1 MAKFKYR
8 GRDSYG
14 KVIEGKLEATSV
26 EELEATLK
34 KRGLIPLKIEKTE
47 ESSLEGL
54 LFRFFGKRG
63 VDIKSLLFFTRQ
75 FTTMLKAGLPLT
87 RILDI
92 LSFQSPTKKLRE
104 VSKEIKKNVESGIP
118 LSTSMLNYPTIFSN
132 LYVSMV
138 KAGEVGGTL
147 DRSLER
153 ITEFLEN
160 DYRLRQKIKSAM
172 SYPIFVLVFA
182 FSLGFFMLTIFVPRF
197 AGFFAD
203 LDVPLPALTQFTL
216 NLSRLLTRYWW
227 LILIIVI
234 AIYILYN
241 LYKSTPQGKVRV
253 DNSKLKMPVLGKI
266 NNLTIM
272 ARFSG
277 TLSSLIAAGVPL
289 LQALDTVASTVDNV
303 IIEKEIMRIEDRVRR
318 GETLSK
324 PMEDSG
330 LFTPMVIQMTA
341 IGEETGEL
349 EDMLHKVSAFYE
361 EEVDRTVGQLTSLI
375 EPLLIIFVGGI
386 IGFIVISLYLP
397 LFYMVGQIQ

>member
-14 KVIEGKLEATSV
+14 KVIEGRLEATSV

-47 ESSLEGL
+47 ETGFAGF
-54 LFRFFGKRG
+54 LFKYFGRRG
-63 VDIKSLLFFTRQ
+63 VDLKSLLFFTRQ

-104 VSKEIKKNVESGIP
+104 VSKEIKRNVESGIP
-118 LSTSMLNYPTIFSN
+118 LSTSMLNYPAIFSN

-138 KAGEVGGTL
+138 RAGEVGGTL

-197 AGFFAD
+197 AGFFSD
-203 LDVPLPALTQFTL
+203 LNVPLPALTQFTL
-216 NLSRLLTRYWW
+216 NLSRILTKYWW
-227 LILIIVI
+227 LIIIIVI
-234 AIYILYN
+234 SIYVLYN
-241 LYKSTPQGKVRV
+241 IYKSTPQGKIRV
-253 DNSKLKMPVLGKI
+253 DNGKLKMPVLGKI

-272 ARFSG
+272 ARFAG
-277 TLSSLIAAGVPL
+277 TLSSLLAAGVPL
-289 LQALDTVASTVDNV
+289 LQALDTVSTTVDNV

-341 IGEETGEL
+341 VGEETGEL

-361 EEVDRTVGQLTSLI
+361 EEVDRAVGQLTSLI

>member
-1 MAKFKYR
+1 MAKFKYK

-14 KVIEGKLEATSV
+14 KVVEGVLEAPNA
-26 EELEATLK
+26 EDLEASLK
-34 KRGLIPLKIEKTE
+34 KRGLIPIKIEKSE
-47 ESSLEGL
+47 ESGIAGI
-54 LFRFFGKRG
+54 LFKFFGKRG
-63 VDIKSLLFFTRQ
+63 VSIKDLLFFTRQ

-92 LSFQSPTKKLRE
+92 LSYQSPTKKLRE
-104 VSKEIKKNVESGIP
+104 VAKELKRNVESGIP
-118 LSTSMLNYPTIFSN
+118 LSTSLMNYPTIFSN

-138 KAGEVGGTL
+138 RAGEVGGTL

-172 SYPIFVLVFA
+172 SYPLFVLLFA
-182 FSLGFFMLTIFVPRF
+182 FTLGFFMLTIFVPRF

-203 LDVPLPALTQFTL
+203 LNVPLPAMTAFTL
-216 NLSRLLTRYWW
+216 NLSRALTRYWW
-227 LILIIVI
+227 VLLIVFVVG
-234 AIYILYN
+234 YSLYN
-241 LYKSTPQGKVRV
+241 VYKSTPFGRERV
-253 DNSKLKMPVLGKI
+253 DRGKLRMPVLGKV
-266 NNLTIM
+266 NHLTIM
-272 ARFSG
+272 ARFAG
-277 TLSSLIAAGVPL
+277 TLSSLLSAGVPL

-303 IIEKEIMRIEDRVRR
+303 IIEREITKIEDRVRR

-330 LFTPMVIQMTA
+330 LFTPMVVQMTA
-341 IGEETGEL
+341 VGEETGEL
-349 EDMLHKVSAFYE
+349 EGMLKKVSEFYE
-361 EEVDRTVGQLTSLI
+361 EEVDRAVGQLTSMI

-397 LFYMVGQIQ
+397 IFYMVGQIQ

>member
-14 KVIEGKLEATSV
+14 KVVEGRIDATSI
-26 EELEATLK
+26 EELEVTLK
-34 KRGLIPLKIEKTE
+34 KRGLVPLKIEKTE
-47 ESSLEGL
+47 EGALESL
-54 LFRFFGKRG
+54 LFKFFGKKG
-63 VDIKSLLFFTRQ
+63 VDLKSLLFFTRQ
-75 FTTMLKAGLPLT
+75 FTTMLKAGLSLT

-104 VSKEIKKNVESGIP
+104 VAKEIKKNVESGIP
-118 LSTSMLNYPTIFSN
+118 LSTSMMNYPTIFSN

-172 SYPIFVLVFA
+172 SYPVFVLVFA
-182 FSLGFFMLTIFVPRF
+182 FTLGFFMLTVFVPRF

-216 NLSRLLTRYWW
+216 NLSRLLIKYWW

-234 AIYILYN
+234 GIYVIYN
-241 LYKSTPQGKVRV
+241 IYKSTPQGRFKI
-253 DNSKLKMPVLGKI
+253 DNNKLKMPILGKL

-272 ARFSG
+272 ARFAG
-277 TLSSLIAAGVPL
+277 TLSSLLAAGVPL
-289 LQALDTVASTVDNV
+289 LQALDTVSSTVDNV
-303 IIEKEIMRIEDRVRR
+303 IIEKEILKIEDRVRR

-341 IGEETGEL
+341 VGEETGEL
-349 EDMLHKVSAFYE
+349 EDMLHKVSTFYE
-361 EEVDRTVGQLTSLI
+361 EEVDRAVGQLTSLI

-386 IGFIVISLYLP
+386 IGFIVISIYLP

>member
-14 KVIEGKLEATSV
+14 KVVEGRIDATSI
-26 EELEATLK
+26 EELEVTLK
-34 KRGLIPLKIEKTE
+34 KRGLVPLKIEKTE
-47 ESSLEGL
+47 EGTLESL
-54 LFRFFGKRG
+54 LFKFFGKKG
-63 VDIKSLLFFTRQ
+63 VDLKSLLFFTRQ
-75 FTTMLKAGLPLT
+75 FTTMLKAGLSLT

-104 VSKEIKKNVESGIP
+104 VAKEIKKNVESGIP
-118 LSTSMLNYPTIFSN
+118 LSTSMMNYPTIFSN

-172 SYPIFVLVFA
+172 SYPLFVLVFA

-216 NLSRLLTRYWW
+216 NLSRLLTKYWW
-227 LILIIVI
+227 LILIIIIGIYVI
-234 AIYILYN
+234 YN
-241 LYKSTPQGKVRV
+241 IYKSTPQGRFRF
-253 DNSKLKMPVLGKI
+253 DNSKLKMPILGKL

-272 ARFSG
+272 ARFAG
-277 TLSSLIAAGVPL
+277 TLSSLLAAGVPL
-289 LQALDTVASTVDNV
+289 LQALDTVSSTVDNV
-303 IIEKEIMRIEDRVRR
+303 IIEKEILKIEDRVRR

-341 IGEETGEL
+341 VGEETGEL
-349 EDMLHKVSAFYE
+349 EDMLHKVSTFYE
-361 EEVDRTVGQLTSLI
+361 EEVDRAVGQLTSLI

>member
-14 KVIEGKLEATSV
+14 KVVEGRIDATSI
-26 EELEATLK
+26 EELEVTLK
-34 KRGLIPLKIEKTE
+34 KRGLVPLKIEKTE
-47 ESSLEGL
+47 EGTLEGL
-54 LFRFFGKRG
+54 LFKFFGKKG
-63 VDIKSLLFFTRQ
+63 VDLKSLLFFTRQ
-75 FTTMLKAGLPLT
+75 FTTMLKAGLSLT

-104 VSKEIKKNVESGIP
+104 VAKEIKKNVESGIP
-118 LSTSMLNYPTIFSN
+118 LSTSMMNYPTIFSN

-172 SYPIFVLVFA
+172 SYPVFVLVFA
-182 FSLGFFMLTIFVPRF
+182 FTLGFFMLTIFVPRF

-216 NLSRLLTRYWW
+216 NLSRLLTKYWW

-234 AIYILYN
+234 GIYVIYN
-241 LYKSTPQGKVRV
+241 IYKSTPQGRFRI
-253 DNSKLKMPVLGKI
+253 DNSKLKMPILGKL

-272 ARFSG
+272 ARFAG
-277 TLSSLIAAGVPL
+277 TLSSLLAAGVPL
-289 LQALDTVASTVDNV
+289 LQALDTVSSTVDNV
-303 IIEKEIMRIEDRVRR
+303 IIEKEILKIEDRVRR

-341 IGEETGEL
+341 VGEETGEL
-349 EDMLHKVSAFYE
+349 EDMLHKVSTFYE
-361 EEVDRTVGQLTSLI
+361 EEVDRAVGQLTSLI
-375 EPLLIIFVGGI
+375 EPLLIIVVGGI

>member
-14 KVIEGKLEATSV
+14 KVIEGRLEATSV

-47 ESSLEGL
+47 ESGLEGL
-54 LFRFFGKRG
+54 LFRFLGKRG

-104 VSKEIKKNVESGIP
+104 VSKGIKKNVESGIP

-138 KAGEVGGTL
+138 RAGEVGGTL

-203 LDVPLPALTQFTL
+203 LNVPLPALTQFTL
-216 NLSRLLTRYWW
+216 NLSKLLTRYWW

-234 AIYILYN
+234 VIYVFYN
-241 LYKSTPQGKVRV
+241 LYKSTPSGKERL
-253 DNSKLKMPVLGKI
+253 DKSKLKMPVLGKV
-266 NNLTIM
+266 NHLTIM

-277 TLSSLIAAGVPL
+277 TLSSLLAAGVPL

-341 IGEETGEL
+341 VGEETGEL
-349 EDMLHKVSAFYE
+349 EDMLHKVSSFYE
-361 EEVDRTVGQLTSLI
+361 EEVDRSVGQLTSLI

>member
-14 KVIEGKLEATSV
+14 KVVEGRIEATSI
-26 EELEATLK
+26 EELEVTLK
-34 KRGLIPLKIEKTE
+34 KRGLVPLKIEKTE
-47 ESSLEGL
+47 EGTLESL
-54 LFRFFGKRG
+54 LFKFFGKKG
-63 VDIKSLLFFTRQ
+63 VDLKSLLFFTRQ
-75 FTTMLKAGLPLT
+75 FTTMLKAGLSLT

-92 LSFQSPTKKLRE
+92 LTFQSPTKKLRE
-104 VSKEIKKNVESGIP
+104 VAKEIKKNVESGIP
-118 LSTSMLNYPTIFSN
+118 LSTSMMNYPTIFSN

-172 SYPIFVLVFA
+172 SYPVFVLVFA
-182 FSLGFFMLTIFVPRF
+182 FTLGFFMLTIFVPRF

-216 NLSRLLTRYWW
+216 NLSRLLTKYWW

-234 AIYILYN
+234 GIYVIYN
-241 LYKSTPQGKVRV
+241 IYKSTTQGRFRI
-253 DNSKLKMPVLGKI
+253 DNNKLKMPILGKL

-272 ARFSG
+272 ARFAG
-277 TLSSLIAAGVPL
+277 TLSSLLAAGVPL
-289 LQALDTVASTVDNV
+289 LQALDTVSSTVDNV
-303 IIEKEIMRIEDRVRR
+303 IIEKEILKIEDRVRR

-341 IGEETGEL
+341 VGEETGEL
-349 EDMLHKVSAFYE
+349 EDMLHKVSTFYE
-361 EEVDRTVGQLTSLI
+361 EEVDRAVGQLTSLI

>member
-14 KVIEGKLEATSV
+14 KVIEGRLEATSV

-47 ESSLEGL
+47 ESGLEGL

-138 KAGEVGGTL
+138 RAGEVGGTL

-203 LDVPLPALTQFTL
+203 LNVPLPALTQFTL
-216 NLSRLLTRYWW
+216 NLSKLLTRYWW

-234 AIYILYN
+234 VIYVFYN
-241 LYKSTPQGKVRV
+241 LYKSTPSGKERL
-253 DNSKLKMPVLGKI
+253 DKSKLKMPVLGKV
-266 NNLTIM
+266 NHLTIM

-277 TLSSLIAAGVPL
+277 TLSSLLAAGVPL
-289 LQALDTVASTVDNV
+289 LQALDTVALTVDNV

-341 IGEETGEL
+341 VGEETGEL
-349 EDMLHKVSAFYE
+349 EDMLHKVSSFYE
-361 EEVDRTVGQLTSLI
+361 EEVDRSVGQLTSLI

>member
-1 MAKFKYR
+1 MAKFKYK

-14 KVIEGKLEATSV
+14 KVVEGVLEAPNA
-26 EELEATLK
+26 EDLESTLK
-34 KRGLIPLKIEKTE
+34 KRGVIPIKIEKSE
-47 ESSLEGL
+47 EGGL
-54 LFRFFGKRG
+54 SGILFKYFGKRG
-63 VDIKSLLFFTRQ
+63 VSIKDLLFFTRQ

-92 LSFQSPTKKLRE
+92 LSYQSPTKKLRE
-104 VSKEIKKNVESGIP
+104 VAKELKRNVESGIP
-118 LSTSMLNYPTIFSN
+118 LSTSLMNYPTIFSN

-138 KAGEVGGTL
+138 RAGEVGGTL

-160 DYRLRQKIKSAM
+160 DYRLRQKIKGAM
-172 SYPIFVLVFA
+172 SYPLFVLLFA

-203 LDVPLPALTQFTL
+203 LNVPLPAMTAFTL
-216 NLSRLLTRYWW
+216 NLSRALTKYWW
-227 LILIIVI
+227 VLIIVFI
-234 AIYILYN
+234 VGYSLYN
-241 LYKSTPQGKVRV
+241 VYKSTPYGRERV
-253 DNSKLKMPVLGKI
+253 DRGKLRMPVLGKV
-266 NNLTIM
+266 NHLTIM
-272 ARFSG
+272 ARFAG
-277 TLSSLIAAGVPL
+277 TLSSLLAAGVPL

-303 IIEKEIMRIEDRVRR
+303 IIEREITKIEDRVRR

-330 LFTPMVIQMTA
+330 LFTPMVVQMTA
-341 IGEETGEL
+341 VGEETGEL
-349 EDMLHKVSAFYE
+349 EGMLKKVSEFYE
-361 EEVDRTVGQLTSLI
+361 EEVDRAVGQLTSMI

-397 LFYMVGQIQ
+397 IFYMVGQIQ

>member
-14 KVIEGKLEATSV
+14 KVIEGRLEATSV

-47 ESSLEGL
+47 ESGLEGL

-138 KAGEVGGTL
+138 RAGEVGGTL

-203 LDVPLPALTQFTL
+203 LNVPLPALTQFTL
-216 NLSRLLTRYWW
+216 NLSKLLTRYWW

-234 AIYILYN
+234 VIYVFYN
-241 LYKSTPQGKVRV
+241 LYKSTPSGKERL
-253 DNSKLKMPVLGKI
+253 DKSKLKMPVLGKV
-266 NNLTIM
+266 NHLTIM

-277 TLSSLIAAGVPL
+277 TLSSLLAAGVPL

-341 IGEETGEL
+341 VGEETGEL
-349 EDMLHKVSAFYE
+349 EDMLHKVSSFYE
-361 EEVDRTVGQLTSLI
+361 EEVDRSVGQLTSLI